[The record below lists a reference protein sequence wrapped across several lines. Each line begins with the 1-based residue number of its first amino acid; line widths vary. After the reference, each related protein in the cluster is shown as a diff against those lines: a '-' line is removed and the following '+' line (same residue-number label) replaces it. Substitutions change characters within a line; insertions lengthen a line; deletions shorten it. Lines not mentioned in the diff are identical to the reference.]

1 MEWPAKTRM
10 RSLGSIPDLPQDAE
24 AKLDEPNMSMTF
36 AKNLTKIMDNFI
48 AKGNMEVL
56 AQKDNVADIGGS
68 KPHVMFGTSPCLTRC
83 RSGSR
88 GYYSIKKQRFLSI
101 NDMCRLQGVP
111 AKHIAG
117 WRRAVSTRQM
127 GQVIGNTIPICLIE
141 RVLAAILASMGR
153 PAEDRLGEVCHQSP
167 SALRY

>member
-1 MEWPAKTRM
+1 MEWPATSRM
-10 RSLGSIPDLPQDAE
+10 RSLGSILDLPQDAE
-24 AKLDEPNMSMTF
+24 AKFDEPNMCMTL
-36 AKNLTKIMDNFI
+36 AKNLTHIMDNFI

-127 GQVIGNTIPICLIE
+127 GQVIGNAIPTCLIE
-141 RVLAAILASMGR
+141 RVLFAILASMGR
-153 PAEDRLGEVCHQSP
+153 PVEDRWGNYATKVPLH
-167 SALRY
+167 